1 MNSLYK
7 ALCLNTAISIIIFA
21 VLFLLLWL
29 AETIFPSLS
38 LLKWNDASWC
48 VGIPASVIGVA
59 YVLTVRDPENYT
71 GFYPGILMSL
81 LLALQFFLQGN
92 YDLTLLYICIFVPFQ
107 VKSILQWRKPATN
120 RQTTPDPASQ
130 TNSAYSPEFLS
141 LKQMLL
147 SLLVFI
153 LIVIADWLLVTYAFN
168 RDALFDSWLLKLLG
182 ALMIASSIH
191 ANFWLIYRKTD
202 AWLYWVLYSISGMLF
217 YIVVGNAFSIV
228 LFLVFL
234 LINSMAGV
242 AWIRN
247 TPRENYGWILGK

>member
-120 RQTTPDPASQ
+120 RQTTPDPASP

-168 RDALFDSWLLKLLG
+168 HDALFNNWLLKLLG